1 MMSLFGPTLKNLKVS
16 KLFLVDLSELLRLY
30 DVDTAL
36 AQLAFGHER
45 T

>member
-1 MMSLFGPTLKNLKVS
+1 MLSLFAPSLKNLKVS
-16 KLFLVDLSELLRLY
+16 KPFLVDLSELLRLY

-45 T
+45 A